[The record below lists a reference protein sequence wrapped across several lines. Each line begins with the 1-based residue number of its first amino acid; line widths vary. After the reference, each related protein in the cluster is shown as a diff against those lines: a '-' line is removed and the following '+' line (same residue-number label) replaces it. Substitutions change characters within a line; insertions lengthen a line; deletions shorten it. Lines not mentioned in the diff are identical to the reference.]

1 MKGQRLRLPVLL
13 LALLLAL
20 TACSLADTEEP
31 VPTVARLD
39 TLPTAI
45 FLTENA
51 PPAGFDRVT
60 FDPIDAR
67 LSDRQGWRYEVT
79 GRFEGTFDAS
89 GESANGTL
97 DLSVQVDELGEAR
110 HVVLRVE
117 GGALSP
123 DDDPRR
129 LEGVRLS
136 NDYYIVDTNGVCT
149 AGGDNASVIG
159 DLSAGQIIGGVS
171 QAVPTGH
178 QDEINDVPVWQ
189 YTFTPDNV
197 RLPAIHLDEESV
209 VSVDAELWIAPSL
222 NAVLRYDLSVT
233 TRGVRIL
240 SGSQPVSGVLSLRYE
255 LDVSSLD
262 TRPNISIPNGC

>member
-1 MKGQRLRLPVLL
+1 MNGRRSRLGLLLVLL
-13 LALLLAL
+13 VAL
-20 TACSLADTEEP
+20 TACSLADSDEP

-45 FLTENA
+45 FLTEHA
-51 PPAGFDRVT
+51 PPAGYQLVN

-67 LSDRQGWRYEVT
+67 LSERQGWRYLVT
-79 GRFEGTFDAS
+79 GRFEGTFDS
-89 GESANGTL
+89 TGESANGQL
-97 DLSVQVDELGEAR
+97 ELSVQVDELGEAR
-110 HVVLRVE
+110 RVVLRVE

-136 NDYYIVDTNGVCT
+136 NDYYIVDTNGVCS
-149 AGGDNASVIG
+149 AGGDNASVIA
-159 DLSAGQIIGGVS
+159 DLSAGQIVGGVS

-178 QDEINDVPVWQ
+178 QDEISSVPVWQ

-197 RLPAIHLDEESV
+197 RLPAIHLDEDSF
-209 VSVDAELWIAPSL
+209 VSIDADLWIAPSL
-222 NAVLRYDLSVT
+222 NAVLRYELTVT

-240 SGSQPVSGVLSLRYE
+240 SGSEPVSGMLTLRYE
-255 LDVSSLD
+255 LDVPSLD
-262 TRPNISIPNGC
+262 ARPNISIPNGC

>member
-1 MKGQRLRLPVLL
+1 MKGRRSRLVLL
-13 LALLLAL
+13 LALLVAL
-20 TACSLADTEEP
+20 TACSTAGSEEP

-45 FLTENA
+45 FLTEHA
-51 PPAGFDRVT
+51 PPTGYDRVT

-67 LSDRQGWRYEVT
+67 LQDRQGWRYMVT
-79 GRFEGTFDAS
+79 GRFEGTYDAT
-89 GESANGTL
+89 GEPANGVL
-97 DLSVQVDELGEAR
+97 DLSVQVDALGEAR
-110 HVVLRVE
+110 RVVLRVE

-136 NDYYIVDTNGVCT
+136 NDYYIVDTNGVCS
-149 AGGDNASVIG
+149 AGGDNASVIA
-159 DLSAGQIIGGVS
+159 DLSAGQIVGGVS
-171 QAVPTGH
+171 QALPTGH
-178 QDEINDVPVWQ
+178 QDTINDVPVWQ

-197 RLPAIHLDEESV
+197 RLPAIHLDEDSF
-209 VSVDAELWIAPSL
+209 VSVDADLWIAPTY
-222 NAVLRYDLSVT
+222 NAVLRYDLTVT

-240 SGSQPVSGVLSLRYE
+240 SGSEPVSGILTLRYE
-255 LDVSSLD
+255 LDVPSLD

>member
-1 MKGQRLRLPVLL
+1 M
-13 LALLLAL
+13 
-20 TACSLADTEEP
+20 
-31 VPTVARLD
+31 
-39 TLPTAI
+39 
-45 FLTENA
+45 
-51 PPAGFDRVT
+51 
-60 FDPIDAR
+60 
-67 LSDRQGWRYEVT
+67 
-79 GRFEGTFDAS
+79 
-89 GESANGTL
+89 
-97 DLSVQVDELGEAR
+97 
-110 HVVLRVE
+110 
-117 GGALSP
+117 
-123 DDDPRR
+123 
-129 LEGVRLS
+129 RLS